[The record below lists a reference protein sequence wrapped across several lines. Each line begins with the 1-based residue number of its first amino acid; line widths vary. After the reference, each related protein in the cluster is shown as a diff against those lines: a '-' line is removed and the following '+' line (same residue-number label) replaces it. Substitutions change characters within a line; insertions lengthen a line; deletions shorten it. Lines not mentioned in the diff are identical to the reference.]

1 MSQNTNVVIKGEYI
15 ELNKLLKFENLVESG
30 GQAKIVISEG
40 LVALNGEVVTQTRK
54 KVFIGDLVEFNGEFL
69 RIVSGE

>member
-69 RIVSGE
+69 RIISGE

>member
-1 MSQNTNVVIKGEYI
+1 MSQNNTVVIRNDYI

-40 LVALNGEVVTQTRK
+40 LVTLNGQVVTQTRK
-54 KVFIGDLVEFNGEFL
+54 KVFNGDVVEFNGEL
-69 RIVSGE
+69 IRVIAG

>member
-30 GQAKIVISEG
+30 GQAKLVISEG
-40 LVALNGEVVTQTRK
+40 HVLLNGEVVTQTRK
-54 KVFIGDLVEFNGEFL
+54 KVFHGDSVEFNGAY
-69 RIVSGE
+69 IHVVSD